1 MEREDRGLPLTR
13 GQLDIWLSQ
22 EAGFAGTQWQ
32 LGLLVKI
39 DGFVDRDVFE
49 QAITQA
55 VAEAE
60 PGRASFIEADGQ
72 VVQKPVDYPLVELTF
87 DDLRDRPDPVQEARE
102 RASSIQR
109 TPMALNGQLFKFVLF
124 QTGHEEFYLFGCCHH
139 IAIDGLGMALVCRR
153 VATVYSA
160 MVAEKPIPDAYFGS
174 VQDLV
179 DLESAYEASEDYAED
194 KAYWS
199 EHLPPESGPV
209 DRLPEAA
216 GERDHYSPSASVQ
229 LDPSVANRIKE
240 LSKKLA
246 IRRFSVTTA
255 ACALLVRGW
264 SGSGSEVALDFPVS
278 RRVRPE
284 SKTLPA
290 MLAGVV
296 PLVLATEPQSTVAD
310 FCKHVDKRIRELLQ
324 HQRFPVHT
332 LEGDGLRQAP
342 NRVGINFLPMRLT
355 LDLAGS
361 PATASYTNHGP
372 VGHFGLF
379 FLGAGDQLHLSTAG
393 PGQPFASFGVAD
405 LAGRLQQILEEMT
418 ADPERPLSSIDLLTP
433 DEPALL
439 AEWSNRPA
447 LHEPVPAPVS
457 IPQAFAEHVQST
469 PEAVAVTFD
478 GHSMTYAELDA
489 ASNRLG
495 NLLADRGVGPGDCV
509 AVLFPRCA
517 DAIVSMMAVLKTGA
531 AYVPIDP
538 AHASSRMD
546 FVLEDAAP
554 SAVITTAELRARL
567 DGHDVLVVDVHDPT
581 IDSQPSTALP
591 LPAPENT
598 AYIIY
603 TSGTTGTPKG
613 VAIPHLNVAWLIESL
628 DAGLPK
634 GNVWTQCHSSAFDFS
649 VWEIFGALLRGRR
662 LLIVPESVASSP
674 ADLHDLLVAEKVS
687 VLTQTPSAVAMLP
700 AEGLEATA
708 LVVAGEAC
716 PTDIVDRWAAP
727 GRVMLDAY
735 GPTETTVCASISTPL
750 TPGSP
755 VVPIGSPIAGA
766 AMFVLDKWLQPVP
779 AGVVG
784 ELYLAGRGV
793 GHGYVR
799 RAGLT
804 ASRFV
809 ANPFGGPGAR
819 MYRTGDLVCWGPDG
833 QLQYLGRADEQVKI
847 RGYRIELGE
856 IQAVLAG
863 LDGVDQAAVI
873 AREDRPG
880 DKRLVGY
887 VTGTADPAALRA
899 ALADKL
905 PPYMVPT
912 AVMVLDTL
920 PLTGNGKLD
929 KRALPSPEYAASE
942 YRAPADAIE
951 EILADIYAQ
960 VLGVER
966 VGVDDSF
973 FDLGGDSIL
982 SMQVVSR
989 ARAAGVIC
997 RPRDVFVEQTVARLA
1012 RVSEVAADGEFGAA
1026 DEGIGPV
1033 VATPIMRWLQTID
1046 GPIDEFNQTMVLA
1059 APAGVSEADVA
1070 AVLQA
1075 LLDRH
1080 PMLRLRV
1087 QDDGAGGW
1095 SLEAPEVGSVQA
1107 GDCLR
1112 VVDALSDAALIEAR
1126 GRLNV
1131 ADGALLSAVWASA
1144 TSQLALVIHH
1154 LAVDGVSWRTL
1165 IEDLNIAWAQLHNA
1179 QPVALP
1185 APGTSF
1191 ARWSSL
1197 LADYAQSPAVTA
1209 QADAWRQVA
1218 ATPAALP
1225 AVQAEDTYA
1234 TAGQLTASLD
1244 VDTTRLLLG
1253 EVPAAFHA
1261 GVQDILLIAFGLAFT
1276 EFLGEALPIGIDIE
1290 GHGRHEE
1297 VASRV
1302 DLSRTVGWFTTKYP
1316 AALKING
1323 TLNWSQVLAGDAA
1336 LGAVIKDAKEQLRA
1350 LPDGLTYGL
1359 LRYLNTEVDLAGPDP
1374 VIGFNY
1380 LGRLAAGADLS
1391 DDLWRVSEDSLS
1403 SAAVATAVA
1412 MPLAHTVELNA
1423 GTMDTE
1429 AGPNLHAN
1437 WRWAPSALTDE
1448 QVNRL
1453 SQLWFEALNGIC
1465 AHVRSGGGGLTPS
1478 DIAPARL
1485 DQQQIDELCEQH
1497 QIADVLPLSPVQ
1509 QGLLFH
1515 TSFAQELEDLYAVQL
1530 GITVSGSLD
1539 PQRLRDA
1546 VQTVVNRHPNLAARF
1561 IDEFGEPVQIIPAEP
1576 VMAWNYVE
1584 PTGGDVDEQ
1593 VEQLSAA
1600 ERTAVCDLA
1609 GQPAFRAALIRTA
1622 PDRHRFL
1629 LTIHHIVID
1638 GWSLPVLMR
1647 EVFAGYYGE
1656 RLPSPP
1662 SYRSYLTWLAAQ
1674 DRAGAQAAWAEALD
1688 GFEAPTLVAPPG
1700 KIGRRAVATYTVSA
1714 DTTRALGELARSS
1727 RTTVSTVLQGAWA
1740 QLLTWLTGQHD
1751 VAFGTAV
1758 SGRPTELPGADAMV
1772 GLLINTV
1779 PVRADI
1785 AAATTVADLLEQL
1798 QRVHAETLEHEHLAL
1813 NEIHRVTGHDQ
1824 LFDTLFLYENYP
1836 IDAGALLG
1844 VQELAVTEF
1853 SSREFNHYPLSV
1865 VATPGHEL
1873 SLRVEYDT
1881 EVFDASGVETLIER
1895 LRQVMVAMTA
1905 DPAQRLSSIDL
1916 LDAAEHERLDAWGNR
1931 AMLARRPGE
1940 QASIPAMFAAQVA
1953 RAADAVAITCGE
1965 RSWTYREVEDS
1976 ANQLAH
1982 LLTEQGAGP
1991 GQRVAVV
1998 IPRSAEAVVA
2008 IFAVLKTGAA
2018 YVPID
2023 PGVPEARLQFVLGD
2037 AAPVAAVTT
2046 AEVRSRLDGFDGLIV
2061 DIDDP
2066 AVRTQPTTALPV
2078 PAPENI
2084 AYIIYTSGTTGTPK
2098 GVAIP
2103 HYNVTL
2109 LLETLDA
2116 QLGLGQVWTQCH
2128 SLAFDFSVWEVFGSL
2143 LYGGRLVV
2151 VPDAVVRSAEDLH
2164 ALLVREQVS
2173 VLSQTPSA
2181 FYALQSADALAP
2193 ELGEQLKL
2201 QTVVFGGEALEPH
2214 RLSAWLHRH
2223 PGLPRMINMYGIT
2236 ETTVHA
2242 SFREIVDDDVDT
2254 NVSPIGGPLGNLAFF
2269 VLDGW
2274 LRQVPVGVVGE
2285 LYVAGGGLATGYV
2298 GRPGLSSTRFVAC
2311 PYGAPGARMYRTGDL
2326 VRWGA
2331 DGQLQYMGRA
2341 DEQVKIRGYRIELG
2355 EIQAALASLSG
2366 VEHAAVI
2373 AREDRPGDKR
2383 LVGYVTGTADPAEV
2397 RAQLGERLP
2406 SYMVPSAVVV
2416 LDALPLTVNGKL
2428 DIRALPAP
2436 EYQDA
2441 DRYRAPVSAIEE
2453 ILAGIYAQVLGVERV
2468 GVDDSFFDLGGDSIL
2483 SMQVVAR
2490 ARAAGVVCRPRDVF
2504 VEQTVAKLARVAT
2517 VASGDDDVVD
2527 EGLGAVVATPIMR
2540 WLQNMDGPVEQFNQT
2555 MVLAAPAEVTFDDV
2569 PVVVQALLD
2578 RHAMLRMRVE
2588 DDGVGGWSL
2597 DVPEAGSVQA
2607 GDCVESVDVLSEAA
2621 LVDARSRLNLA
2632 DGVLLRAVWASA
2644 TNQLALII
2652 HHLAVDGV
2660 SWRTLIEDLNIAWA
2674 QHHSGQPVALPVGGT
2689 SFARWSSLL
2698 DEYARRPEV
2707 VERLEEWRQV
2717 AAIPAV
2723 LPEAQPDDTYVTAG
2737 QLSASLDVETTRLLL
2752 GEVPAAFHAGV
2763 QDILLIAFG
2772 LAWTQFV
2779 GTGAPIAIDV
2789 EGHGRNEELGPQV
2802 DLSRTVGWFTAKYP
2816 VSLRVGGLSWGQVVG
2831 GDAALGGLIKDAK
2844 EQLRALPDGLTYG
2857 LLRYLNPEAALDAS
2871 DPVIGFNYLGR
2882 LGGGAAELSA
2892 DLWQLDPDSFAL
2904 AGAAGAVALPL
2915 PHTVELNAG
2924 TMDTADGPHLQANWT
2939 WALSA
2944 LDEKQ
2949 IGRLSELWFDALA
2962 GICAHVRNGGGGL
2975 TPSDIAPARLSQRD
2989 LDELQQQYQIADVLP
3004 LTPLQQG
3011 LLFHTGTAQGGEDL
3025 YAVQLDISVTGAV
3038 DPERLREA
3046 VHTVITRHPNVVA
3059 SFSEDFGEPVQVMTT
3074 DPVLAWQYVELD
3086 TDRDIA
3092 NQIERLSTAERIAV
3106 CDLAGQPPFRGA
3118 LIRTA
3123 ENTYRFVLTNHHIVL
3138 DGWSKPVLLQ
3148 EIFASYFGVRL
3159 PAPVPYRSF
3168 ITWLSEQDRAAAQ
3181 AAWREV
3187 LEGFDT
3193 PTLVGPSGRMAL
3205 GPRGVAEFHVSAETS
3220 RLLGE
3225 LARSCRTTVSTV
3237 LQAAWAQL
3245 LMWLTGQ
3252 HDVVFGTAVSGRP
3265 TELAGS
3271 EAMVGLLINT
3281 VPVRATIGAETT
3293 IADLLDQL
3301 QRTYT
3306 NTLDHQHLA
3315 LNDIHRVTGHD
3326 QIFDTMF
3333 VYENYPI
3340 DTAALSAVD
3349 ELTITRF
3356 TNREYNH
3363 YPLSVQAV
3371 PGHEIGLRVE
3381 FDTDVFGEARIDKLV
3396 DRFKR
3401 VLEAMTVDLEEQS

>member
-1 MEREDRGLPLTR
+1 MEREDRALPLTR

-32 LGLLVKI
+32 LGLLVRI
-39 DGFVDRDVFE
+39 DGIVHRDALE

-55 VAEAE
+55 VGEAE
-60 PGRASFIEADGQ
+60 PGRVSFFEVDGQ

-87 DDLRDRPDPVQEARE
+87 DDLRSAADPVQEARE
-102 RASSIQR
+102 RASSIQH

-124 QTGHEEFYLFGCCHH
+124 QTGPDEFYLFGCCHH

-153 VATVYSA
+153 VATIYSA
-160 MVAEKPIPDAYFGS
+160 MVAGKPIPDAYFGS

-179 DLESAYEASEDYAED
+179 DLESGYEASEDYAED

-209 DRLPEAA
+209 DRLPDAV

-310 FCKHVDKRIRELLQ
+310 FCKHVDTRIRELLR

-342 NRVGINFLPMRLT
+342 NRVGINFIPSRLT

-379 FLGAGDQLHLSTAG
+379 FLGAGDQLFLSTAG
-393 PGQPFASFGVAD
+393 PGQPFAGFGVAD
-405 LAGRLQQILEEMT
+405 LAGRLQRILEEMT
-418 ADPERPLSSIDLLTP
+418 ADPERPLSSIDLLAP

-439 AEWSNRPA
+439 DEWSNRPA

-469 PEAVAVTFD
+469 PDALAVTFD
-478 GHSMTYAELDA
+478 GRSMTYAELDA

-495 NLLADRGVGPGDCV
+495 HLLADRGVGPGDCV

-517 DAIVSMMAVLKTGA
+517 DAIVSMLAVLKTGA

-554 SAVITTAELRARL
+554 SAVITTAELRSRL
-567 DGHDVLVVDVHDPT
+567 DDHDVLVVDVHDPA
-581 IDSQPSTALP
+581 IDSQPDTALR

-613 VAIPHLNVAWLIESL
+613 VAIPHFNVAWLIESL

-649 VWEIFGALLRGRR
+649 VWEIYGALLRGRR

-716 PTDIVDRWAAP
+716 PTDVVDRWAAP

-735 GPTETTVCASISTPL
+735 GPTETTVCASISMPL
-750 TPGSP
+750 VPGSP

-887 VTGTADPAALRA
+887 ITGTADPAAVRA

-989 ARAAGVIC
+989 ARTAGVIC
-997 RPRDVFVEQTVARLA
+997 RPRDIFVEQTVARLA

-1059 APAGVSEADVA
+1059 APAGVSETDVA

-1095 SLEAPEVGSVQA
+1095 SLEAPEVRSVQA
-1107 GDCLR
+1107 DDRLR
-1112 VVDALSDAALIEAR
+1112 VVDTLSDAALIEAR

-1131 ADGALLSAVWASA
+1131 ADGALVSAVWASA

-1218 ATPAALP
+1218 ATSAALP

-1276 EFLGEALPIGIDIE
+1276 EFLGEAAPIGIDIE

-1316 AALKING
+1316 AALTING
-1323 TLNWSQVLAGDAA
+1323 GLNWSKVVAGDAA
-1336 LGAVIKDAKEQLRA
+1336 LGAVIKDAKEQLRT

-1359 LRYLNTEVDLAGPDP
+1359 LRYLNTEVDLDGPDP

-1391 DDLWRVSEDSLS
+1391 EELWRVSEDSLS

-1437 WRWAPSALTDE
+1437 WRWAPSALTDD

-1453 SQLWFEALNGIC
+1453 SQLWFEALTGIC
-1465 AHVRSGGGGLTPS
+1465 AHVRAGGGGLTPS

-1485 DQQQIDELCEQH
+1485 DQQQIDELCRQH

-1539 PQRLRDA
+1539 SQRLRDA

-1561 IDEFGEPVQIIPAEP
+1561 LDEFGEPVQIIPAEP

-1584 PTGGDVDEQ
+1584 LTGGDVDEQ

-1656 RLPSPP
+1656 RLPAPP
-1662 SYRSYLTWLAAQ
+1662 SYRSYLMWLAAQ

-1700 KIGRRAVATYTVSA
+1700 KIGRRAVASYTVSA
-1714 DTTRALGELARSS
+1714 DTTRALSELARSS

-1779 PVRADI
+1779 PVRANI

-1881 EVFDASGVETLIER
+1881 EVFEASVVERLIER
-1895 LRQVMVAMTA
+1895 LRQVMATMTA

-1931 AMLARRPGE
+1931 AMLARRPGG

-1965 RSWTYREVEDS
+1965 RSWTYREVEES
-1976 ANQLAH
+1976 ANRLAH

-1998 IPRSAEAVVA
+1998 IPRSAEAVMA

-2023 PGVPEARLQFVLGD
+2023 PGVPAARLEFVLGD
-2037 AAPVAAVTT
+2037 AAP
-2046 AEVRSRLDGFDGLIV
+2046 
-2061 DIDDP
+2061 
-2066 AVRTQPTTALPV
+2066 
-2078 PAPENI
+2078 
-2084 AYIIYTSGTTGTPK
+2084 
-2098 GVAIP
+2098 
-2103 HYNVTL
+2103 
-2109 LLETLDA
+2109 
-2116 QLGLGQVWTQCH
+2116 
-2128 SLAFDFSVWEVFGSL
+2128 
-2143 LYGGRLVV
+2143 
-2151 VPDAVVRSAEDLH
+2151 
-2164 ALLVREQVS
+2164 
-2173 VLSQTPSA
+2173 
-2181 FYALQSADALAP
+2181 
-2193 ELGEQLKL
+2193 
-2201 QTVVFGGEALEPH
+2201 
-2214 RLSAWLHRH
+2214 
-2223 PGLPRMINMYGIT
+2223 
-2236 ETTVHA
+2236 
-2242 SFREIVDDDVDT
+2242 
-2254 NVSPIGGPLGNLAFF
+2254 
-2269 VLDGW
+2269 
-2274 LRQVPVGVVGE
+2274 
-2285 LYVAGGGLATGYV
+2285 
-2298 GRPGLSSTRFVAC
+2298 
-2311 PYGAPGARMYRTGDL
+2311 
-2326 VRWGA
+2326 
-2331 DGQLQYMGRA
+2331 
-2341 DEQVKIRGYRIELG
+2341 
-2355 EIQAALASLSG
+2355 
-2366 VEHAAVI
+2366 
-2373 AREDRPGDKR
+2373 
-2383 LVGYVTGTADPAEV
+2383 
-2397 RAQLGERLP
+2397 
-2406 SYMVPSAVVV
+2406 
-2416 LDALPLTVNGKL
+2416 
-2428 DIRALPAP
+2428 
-2436 EYQDA
+2436 
-2441 DRYRAPVSAIEE
+2441 
-2453 ILAGIYAQVLGVERV
+2453 
-2468 GVDDSFFDLGGDSIL
+2468 
-2483 SMQVVAR
+2483 
-2490 ARAAGVVCRPRDVF
+2490 
-2504 VEQTVAKLARVAT
+2504 
-2517 VASGDDDVVD
+2517 
-2527 EGLGAVVATPIMR
+2527 
-2540 WLQNMDGPVEQFNQT
+2540 
-2555 MVLAAPAEVTFDDV
+2555 
-2569 PVVVQALLD
+2569 
-2578 RHAMLRMRVE
+2578 
-2588 DDGVGGWSL
+2588 
-2597 DVPEAGSVQA
+2597 
-2607 GDCVESVDVLSEAA
+2607 
-2621 LVDARSRLNLA
+2621 
-2632 DGVLLRAVWASA
+2632 
-2644 TNQLALII
+2644 
-2652 HHLAVDGV
+2652 
-2660 SWRTLIEDLNIAWA
+2660 
-2674 QHHSGQPVALPVGGT
+2674 
-2689 SFARWSSLL
+2689 
-2698 DEYARRPEV
+2698 
-2707 VERLEEWRQV
+2707 
-2717 AAIPAV
+2717 
-2723 LPEAQPDDTYVTAG
+2723 
-2737 QLSASLDVETTRLLL
+2737 
-2752 GEVPAAFHAGV
+2752 
-2763 QDILLIAFG
+2763 
-2772 LAWTQFV
+2772 
-2779 GTGAPIAIDV
+2779 
-2789 EGHGRNEELGPQV
+2789 
-2802 DLSRTVGWFTAKYP
+2802 
-2816 VSLRVGGLSWGQVVG
+2816 
-2831 GDAALGGLIKDAK
+2831 
-2844 EQLRALPDGLTYG
+2844 
-2857 LLRYLNPEAALDAS
+2857 
-2871 DPVIGFNYLGR
+2871 
-2882 LGGGAAELSA
+2882 
-2892 DLWQLDPDSFAL
+2892 
-2904 AGAAGAVALPL
+2904 
-2915 PHTVELNAG
+2915 
-2924 TMDTADGPHLQANWT
+2924 
-2939 WALSA
+2939 
-2944 LDEKQ
+2944 
-2949 IGRLSELWFDALA
+2949 
-2962 GICAHVRNGGGGL
+2962 
-2975 TPSDIAPARLSQRD
+2975 
-2989 LDELQQQYQIADVLP
+2989 
-3004 LTPLQQG
+3004 
-3011 LLFHTGTAQGGEDL
+3011 
-3025 YAVQLDISVTGAV
+3025 
-3038 DPERLREA
+3038 
-3046 VHTVITRHPNVVA
+3046 
-3059 SFSEDFGEPVQVMTT
+3059 
-3074 DPVLAWQYVELD
+3074 
-3086 TDRDIA
+3086 
-3092 NQIERLSTAERIAV
+3092 
-3106 CDLAGQPPFRGA
+3106 
-3118 LIRTA
+3118 
-3123 ENTYRFVLTNHHIVL
+3123 
-3138 DGWSKPVLLQ
+3138 
-3148 EIFASYFGVRL
+3148 
-3159 PAPVPYRSF
+3159 
-3168 ITWLSEQDRAAAQ
+3168 
-3181 AAWREV
+3181 
-3187 LEGFDT
+3187 
-3193 PTLVGPSGRMAL
+3193 
-3205 GPRGVAEFHVSAETS
+3205 
-3220 RLLGE
+3220 
-3225 LARSCRTTVSTV
+3225 
-3237 LQAAWAQL
+3237 
-3245 LMWLTGQ
+3245 
-3252 HDVVFGTAVSGRP
+3252 
-3265 TELAGS
+3265 
-3271 EAMVGLLINT
+3271 
-3281 VPVRATIGAETT
+3281 
-3293 IADLLDQL
+3293 
-3301 QRTYT
+3301 
-3306 NTLDHQHLA
+3306 
-3315 LNDIHRVTGHD
+3315 
-3326 QIFDTMF
+3326 
-3333 VYENYPI
+3333 
-3340 DTAALSAVD
+3340 
-3349 ELTITRF
+3349 
-3356 TNREYNH
+3356 
-3363 YPLSVQAV
+3363 
-3371 PGHEIGLRVE
+3371 
-3381 FDTDVFGEARIDKLV
+3381 
-3396 DRFKR
+3396 
-3401 VLEAMTVDLEEQS
+3401 